1 MSKESVMSFIS
12 KRLPTIILALV
23 MSAPAAHA
31 QFAVIDVA
39 AVTQLLTEVQN
50 LEQALTVAREHL
62 AEAQAQLQSMTG
74 DRGMERLLSGTDR
87 NYLPTDWQQLSAALD
102 DTGSAYTALST
113 GIQQAMAEDT
123 VLSAQQVATLS
134 PDGQRQ
140 LAADRSTTALLQA
153 VSRQALANSSGR
165 FGDLQQLIDAIGSAS
180 DQKGILDL
188 NARIG
193 AEQAMLEN
201 ERTKLAMLVAAAE
214 AQRWADEEQDRERVI
229 ADQGQFATRFQPT
242 P

>member
-1 MSKESVMSFIS
+1 MSLIS
-12 KRLPTIILALV
+12 KRLPTIVLALAV
-23 MSAPAAHA
+23 MAPAAHA
-31 QFAVIDVA
+31 QLAVIDVA

-74 DRGMERLLSGTDR
+74 DRGMERLLSGTNR
-87 NYLPTDWQQLSAALD
+87 NYLPTDWQQLTAALD
-102 DTGSAYTALST
+102 DTSSAYTTLST
-113 GIQQAMAEDT
+113 GIQQAMTEDT
-123 VLSAQQVATLS
+123 VLTPQQVATLS
-134 PDGQRQ
+134 PDGQQQ
-140 LAADRSTTALLQA
+140 LAADRRTTALLQA

-165 FGDLQQLIDAIGSAS
+165 FDDLQQLIEAIGSAA

-201 ERTKLAMLVAAAE
+201 EQTKLAMLVAAAE
-214 AQRWADEEQDRERVI
+214 AQRWADEEQDRERAI
-229 ADQGQFATRFQPT
+229 AGQGEFATRFQPT